1 MYACVHACVLV
12 LKKNYQRGCFFQCK
26 VDDYSRNHE
35 DFSFHSWNVEH
46 NPKFPRNSRQSVI
59 LDKFWFYFLWIFR
72 QITNN
77 ICIYIQCTDGTLT
90 PARST
95 YFSELI
101 GYTLKLVTSGYY
113 HALCILYCSDF
124 LFLTEAIL
132 LFLLYVMHVC

>member
-1 MYACVHACVLV
+1 MHACVLV
-12 LKKNYQRGCFFQCK
+12 LKKNYQKGCILQCK
-26 VDDYSRNHE
+26 IDDYSRNHE
-35 DFSFHSWNVEH
+35 VFSFHSLNVEH

-59 LDKFWFYFLWIFR
+59 VHKLWLYFLWVFR

-95 YFSELI
+95 YLSELI

-113 HALCILYCSDF
+113 SALCILYCSDF
-124 LFLTEAIL
+124 LFLTETIS
-132 LFLLYVMHVC
+132 LFLLYVIQAC